1 MKLKS
6 SLIPLGLVLALST
19 SVFATQSIQT
29 PINSKEKCCNTQK
42 CDSENM
48 DYKQKKQK
56 KFKPFLIQSKKMP
69 HLTKL
74 IKQNWNNEELNLI
87 GNQKKELLEI
97 RKRTM
102 TSIKD
107 LSPRIKKLEE
117 EIIMFTLQKESKN
130 DIFQMVKEL
139 AKLKAEATRTH
150 IMCIKDTKEILTKK
164 QLDFLMK

>member
-6 SLIPLGLVLALST
+6 SLIPLGLVLALSS

-29 PINSKEKCCNTQK
+29 PTNSKEKCCNTKK
-42 CDSENM
+42 CNSKNM
-48 DYKQKKQK
+48 DYKQK
-56 KFKPFLIQSKKMP
+56 KFKPFLILSKKMP

-74 IKQNWNNEELNLI
+74 VKQNWDNEELNLI

-117 EIIMFTLQKESKN
+117 EIIMFTLEGESKN

-164 QLDFLMK
+164 QLDFLIK